1 VTLPARVADGVAG
14 AVAEALENVARHA
27 GVGAAEV
34 RAWSADGAVFVE
46 VTDAGT
52 GFDVG
57 RVPPSRRGIRQSIV
71 ERMAA
76 AGGTATVTAS
86 AGTRVLLRWPGA

>member
-1 VTLPARVADGVAG
+1 M
-14 AVAEALENVARHA
+14 
-27 GVGAAEV
+27 V
-34 RAWSADGAVFVE
+34 REGAVFVE

-57 RVPPSRRGIRQSIV
+57 KVPPSRRGIRQSIV
-71 ERMAA
+71 GRMAA
-76 AGGTATVTAS
+76 AGGTATVTGS